1 MGEVEK
7 YGTGFIRIRK
17 HLKDYPELQYIVQD
31 LHDFLRIVV
40 KLNTDVTKDV
50 PIDVPIDVPKEKRL
64 KMIIVLI
71 KENPGITQPTLAN
84 KFNVDL
90 KTIKRDIEK
99 LKTENKIIRIGG
111 SKDGYWK
118 ILEG

>member
-1 MGEVEK
+1 
-7 YGTGFIRIRK
+7 
-17 HLKDYPELQYIVQD
+17 
-31 LHDFLRIVV
+31 
-40 KLNTDVTKDV
+40 
-50 PIDVPIDVPKEKRL
+50 
-64 KMIIVLI
+64 MIIGLI

-90 KTIKRDIEK
+90 KTIKRDMEK
-99 LKTENKIIRIGG
+99 LKAENKIIRIGG